1 VNLIRFLTV
10 IIVMIELT
18 SKRTLHRCF
27 VALGLIAMAM
37 ALAAIPAGIVLAS
50 AKSNMMAMA
59 DNSGDLPC
67 HHPCPHCAK
76 TCPDMGSCLLKC
88 FQPLSNVPNSVGLG
102 EHDANSVAPP
112 ALSQR
117 IAGTPIPP
125 LLRPPSV

>member
-1 VNLIRFLTV
+1 MSV
-10 IIVMIELT
+10 
-18 SKRTLHRCF
+18 
-27 VALGLIAMAM
+27 

-50 AKSNMMAMA
+50 AKSHMTTMA
-59 DNSGDLPC
+59 DNSGDMPC
-67 HHPCPHCAK
+67 DKSCPHCAK

-88 FQPLSNVPNSVGLG
+88 FQPLSNIPSSVSPEGY
-102 EHDANSVAPP
+102 DASSVEPL

>member
-1 VNLIRFLTV
+1 VCQANAV
-10 IIVMIELT
+10 
-18 SKRTLHRCF
+18 KRTLHRCF

-37 ALAAIPAGIVLAS
+37 ALAAIPAGIALAS

-59 DNSGDLPC
+59 DNSGDMPC

-76 TCPDMGSCLLKC
+76 SCPDMGSCLLKC
-88 FQPLSNVPNSVGLG
+88 FQPLSNVPSSVSPEG
-102 EHDANSVAPP
+102 HDANSVAPP

-117 IAGTPIPP
+117 IAGTPVPP